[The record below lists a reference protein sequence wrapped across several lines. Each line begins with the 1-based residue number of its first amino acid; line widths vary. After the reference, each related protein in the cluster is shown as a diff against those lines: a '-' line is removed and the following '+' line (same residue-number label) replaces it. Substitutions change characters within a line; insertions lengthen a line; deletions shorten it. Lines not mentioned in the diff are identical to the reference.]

1 MWLVVSLAFVL
12 LIVTQTVAAADTA
25 AVEPTVDP
33 VRNNDNYS
41 AIVYD
46 NTNGLPAAEANT
58 IVQTSE
64 GFIWIGCYAG
74 LVRYDG
80 NTFERL
86 DSTQGVN
93 SISSL
98 YVDKQDRLWIGT
110 NDNGLAVMEN
120 GEFRFWGEKDGLG
133 AFKINDIEG
142 DEDGCVYVGTTAG
155 ISMFKPNLE
164 MSTLKDE
171 RIDDVYVE
179 NMVSGSDGLVYC
191 TSHDGNIFILRDG
204 NLVNYYEKD
213 ETMRSITCVYPDK
226 KRPGWI
232 YYGTEDEGVFHVNLK
247 SGFNTAEHID
257 ISPLIGVYDITQ
269 IGDYLWICT
278 RNGVGV
284 IAEDGFHSLD
294 YLPLKNSVD
303 HVMMDYQGNLWFT
316 SSRQGVMK
324 LVANRFTDVFA
335 RYGLEDRVINTTC
348 MFDGKLFMGS
358 DNGLIVTDD
367 EGVVES
373 IPLTSVRKA
382 DGGQLR
388 EDQMGSDLLKLLD
401 GIRIR
406 SIICDSKDRLWI
418 STWKSL
424 GLLRYDHGELT
435 IFDETDGLLSNRVRS
450 VSETRDGRILVAITG
465 GLNIIKDDA
474 VVTICDKDEGI
485 VNTETLNVCEAPNGD
500 ILVGSNGDG
509 IYVINSEGTS
519 NIGRDAGLASG
530 VIMRMIYDEENKVFW
545 LVTGN
550 SLAYMTED
558 YKVKTISKFPYPD
571 NLDMLKNSK
580 GDMWILSS
588 DGIYVAPVKDLMANK
603 ATDPVHYGIANGIP
617 CIATSNP
624 YNYLTENG
632 DLYISG
638 RSGGVKVNI
647 EESLEDIE
655 ELKMSVPFVKAD
667 SKFIYPDDKGYLRI
681 PARTKKLAVYAYVY
695 NYSLTDPTVSFMLR
709 GFERKPSFLKRSELG
724 PLYYTNLQG
733 GTYRF
738 DMQVMDAMGRDSKSM
753 TATIIKAKAFYE
765 QAWFFVLAMALFG
778 GGSLAV
784 LQLYVRDKM
793 KKIEQKHREKAER
806 ERITNDLHMAN
817 QIQTSVLPHDFPP
830 FPEKKEFELYAMMK
844 PAREVGGDFYD
855 FFLVDDDHL
864 CLVIADVS
872 GKGIPASLF
881 MMNSK
886 VLIKSF
892 ASGDNT
898 PAEVLEKVNKEI
910 CENNQMEMFVTVW
923 LGILEL
929 STGKM
934 VAANAGHEYPVIGH
948 SGGEFEIIKD
958 RHGFVVGG
966 MEGVKYK
973 DYELQLMPGDKLFV
987 YTDGVPEAT
996 NAKNELFGVDRML
1009 EALNADKH
1017 APVEEMLRNVRK
1029 AVSEFAA
1036 GTEQFDDLT
1045 MLAMEYTGTDQ

>member
-1 MWLVVSLAFVL
+1 
-12 LIVTQTVAAADTA
+12 
-25 AVEPTVDP
+25 
-33 VRNNDNYS
+33 
-41 AIVYD
+41 
-46 NTNGLPAAEANT
+46 
-58 IVQTSE
+58 
-64 GFIWIGCYAG
+64 
-74 LVRYDG
+74 
-80 NTFERL
+80 
-86 DSTQGVN
+86 
-93 SISSL
+93 
-98 YVDKQDRLWIGT
+98 
-110 NDNGLAVMEN
+110 
-120 GEFRFWGEKDGLG
+120 
-133 AFKINDIEG
+133 
-142 DEDGCVYVGTTAG
+142 
-155 ISMFKPNLE
+155 
-164 MSTLKDE
+164 
-171 RIDDVYVE
+171 
-179 NMVSGSDGLVYC
+179 
-191 TSHDGNIFILRDG
+191 
-204 NLVNYYEKD
+204 
-213 ETMRSITCVYPDK
+213 
-226 KRPGWI
+226 
-232 YYGTEDEGVFHVNLK
+232 
-247 SGFNTAEHID
+247 
-257 ISPLIGVYDITQ
+257 
-269 IGDYLWICT
+269 
-278 RNGVGV
+278 
-284 IAEDGFHSLD
+284 
-294 YLPLKNSVD
+294 
-303 HVMMDYQGNLWFT
+303 
-316 SSRQGVMK
+316 
-324 LVANRFTDVFA
+324 
-335 RYGLEDRVINTTC
+335 
-348 MFDGKLFMGS
+348 
-358 DNGLIVTDD
+358 
-367 EGVVES
+367 
-373 IPLTSVRKA
+373 
-382 DGGQLR
+382 
-388 EDQMGSDLLKLLD
+388 
-401 GIRIR
+401 
-406 SIICDSKDRLWI
+406 
-418 STWKSL
+418 
-424 GLLRYDHGELT
+424 
-435 IFDETDGLLSNRVRS
+435 
-450 VSETRDGRILVAITG
+450 
-465 GLNIIKDDA
+465 
-474 VVTICDKDEGI
+474 
-485 VNTETLNVCEAPNGD
+485 
-500 ILVGSNGDG
+500 
-509 IYVINSEGTS
+509 
-519 NIGRDAGLASG
+519 
-530 VIMRMIYDEENKVFW
+530 MIYDEENKVFW

-638 RSGGVKVNI
+638 RSGVVKVNI

-753 TATIIKAKAFYE
+753 TD
-765 QAWFFVLAMALFG
+765 
-778 GGSLAV
+778 
-784 LQLYVRDKM
+784 VRDKM

-948 SGGEFEIIKD
+948 AGGEFEIIKD

-966 MEGVKYK
+966 VPGLGS
-973 DYELQLMPGDKLFV
+973 LQRER
-987 YTDGVPEAT
+987 EA
-996 NAKNELFGVDRML
+996 FDRRG
-1009 EALNADKH
+1009 EH
-1017 APVEEMLRNVRK
+1017 FQERRK
-1029 AVSEFAA
+1029 
-1036 GTEQFDDLT
+1036 
-1045 MLAMEYTGTDQ
+1045 

>member
-1 MWLVVSLAFVL
+1 
-12 LIVTQTVAAADTA
+12 
-25 AVEPTVDP
+25 
-33 VRNNDNYS
+33 
-41 AIVYD
+41 
-46 NTNGLPAAEANT
+46 
-58 IVQTSE
+58 
-64 GFIWIGCYAG
+64 
-74 LVRYDG
+74 
-80 NTFERL
+80 
-86 DSTQGVN
+86 
-93 SISSL
+93 
-98 YVDKQDRLWIGT
+98 
-110 NDNGLAVMEN
+110 
-120 GEFRFWGEKDGLG
+120 
-133 AFKINDIEG
+133 
-142 DEDGCVYVGTTAG
+142 
-155 ISMFKPNLE
+155 
-164 MSTLKDE
+164 
-171 RIDDVYVE
+171 
-179 NMVSGSDGLVYC
+179 
-191 TSHDGNIFILRDG
+191 
-204 NLVNYYEKD
+204 
-213 ETMRSITCVYPDK
+213 MRS
-226 KRPGWI
+226 
-232 YYGTEDEGVFHVNLK
+232 
-247 SGFNTAEHID
+247 AE
-257 ISPLIGVYDITQ
+257 
-269 IGDYLWICT
+269 W
-278 RNGVGV
+278 
-284 IAEDGFHSLD
+284 
-294 YLPLKNSVD
+294 
-303 HVMMDYQGNLWFT
+303 
-316 SSRQGVMK
+316 
-324 LVANRFTDVFA
+324 
-335 RYGLEDRVINTTC
+335 
-348 MFDGKLFMGS
+348 
-358 DNGLIVTDD
+358 
-367 EGVVES
+367 
-373 IPLTSVRKA
+373 
-382 DGGQLR
+382 
-388 EDQMGSDLLKLLD
+388 
-401 GIRIR
+401 
-406 SIICDSKDRLWI
+406 
-418 STWKSL
+418 
-424 GLLRYDHGELT
+424 
-435 IFDETDGLLSNRVRS
+435 
-450 VSETRDGRILVAITG
+450 
-465 GLNIIKDDA
+465 
-474 VVTICDKDEGI
+474 
-485 VNTETLNVCEAPNGD
+485 
-500 ILVGSNGDG
+500 G

-638 RSGGVKVNI
+638 RSGVVKVNI

-910 CENNQMEMFVTVW
+910 CENNKMEMFVTVW

-948 SGGEFEIIKD
+948 AEGEFEIIKD

-1036 GTEQFDDLT
+1036 GAEQFDDLT